1 MRILFIRHGD
11 PDYEND
17 TLTEKGRREAAHLA
31 QMAPSMKIDD
41 CYMSPL
47 GRAQATA
54 SCSLKAMGKTAAVLD
69 WLKEFPAKADL
80 SLFEELADAYGHGPE
95 ENSLYGIRNV
105 VWDMLPSYW
114 TRHPEY
120 SDVDRWQ
127 QSAAAKSGDAVHVYK
142 HVCREFDRL
151 LETAITGWSW
161 KIPKPLP
168 ATATTSSYAPSCP
181 TYGMYRPL
189 SCGRASPWLPP
200 P

>member
-17 TLTEKGRREAAHLA
+17 TLTEKGRREAALLA

-80 SLFEELADAYGHGPE
+80 SL
-95 ENSLYGIRNV
+95 
-105 VWDMLPSYW
+105 
-114 TRHPEY
+114 
-120 SDVDRWQ
+120 
-127 QSAAAKSGDAVHVYK
+127 
-142 HVCREFDRL
+142 
-151 LETAITGWSW
+151 
-161 KIPKPLP
+161 
-168 ATATTSSYAPSCP
+168 
-181 TYGMYRPL
+181 
-189 SCGRASPWLPP
+189 
-200 P
+200 